1 MSSHLQPSRYVGNR
15 RRRNAGYS
23 RARSHRKIARRWP
36 SIERETRRR
45 NEQRGYTRVRFR
57 DWTAREEF
65 LDLRQKPLRDIRI
78 DKIPYGFGI
87 DSGRTL
93 DDFLKKL
100 SEPVGDVTFEEL
112 YETSGIDLNVTVTNL
127 TKRRVEYFCASETPS
142 ASVIDAV
149 RYSCTVPGLFCISK
163 KEGGDVYVD
172 GGLVDNFS
180 MERGRDVTNT
190 GEILGICYE
199 NDPRDEGEIKD
210 VRDFLV
216 AVFETITNPPKEFR
230 TTQSERILSIQSE
243 SITLDFGANVERRIS
258 WFSQGAERAS
268 EFLKKIA

>member
-1 MSSHLQPSRYVGNR
+1 MRGIHGLG
-15 RRRNAGYS
+15 A
-23 RARSHRKIARRWP
+23 IARLHVDGHL
-36 SIERETRRR
+36 SNVKHVVGTSSGAILGYAFVTGQLERSF
-45 NEQRGYTRVRFR
+45 GL
-57 DWTAREEF
+57 A
-65 LDLRQKPLRDIRI
+65 LRQKPLRDIRI